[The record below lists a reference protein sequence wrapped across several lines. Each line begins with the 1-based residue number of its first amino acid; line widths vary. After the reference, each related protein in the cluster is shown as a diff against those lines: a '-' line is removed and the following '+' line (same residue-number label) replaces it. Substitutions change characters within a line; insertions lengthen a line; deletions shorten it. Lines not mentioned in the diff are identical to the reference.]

1 MPFEAYVCVCS
12 ATVLARGK
20 GEPGLHTSLSLL
32 DSIIKDGFTS
42 RWPDGVLDTVFSCLQ
57 VDNNKPCWNP

>member
-32 DSIIKDGFTS
+32 DSIIKDGFTNYQ
-42 RWPDGVLDTVFSCLQ
+42 CLLCDKFARAQ
-57 VDNNKPCWNP
+57 EKVENGLTE